1 MRRRLLLFIVVV
13 GVGFIV
19 ARTRRVAL
27 APEPDHDPWST
38 EPPVALEAHAEAGAA
53 WLEPNGESSAPAGH
67 PIKAKLSSGIYH
79 VPGGAMYDRTRPDRW
94 YASTAAAEADG
105 LRAAKR

>member
-1 MRRRLLLFIVVV
+1 MRRRLLLLVVFV

-19 ARTRRVAL
+19 ARARRAAL

-53 WLEPNGESSAPAGH
+53 WLEPVDGDCPSTH
-67 PIKAKLSSGIYH
+67 PVKAKLSSGIYH
-79 VPGGAMYDRTRPDRW
+79 LPGMVAYGRTHPDRC
-94 YASTAAAEADG
+94 YRDAAAAEADG
-105 LRAAKR
+105 LRPAKR